1 MSSWAFGFRSLRLS
15 TRKIFISCQPFRRIV
30 SPLSIGNSRSQSSTS
45 KFVMR
50 YANSLEDFS
59 PVFDYMVKE
68 DWAPAVGDVEAYYS
82 VDPSGCFVGEL
93 DGKKIAFGSILKY
106 HKNNICFGGQLVVD
120 PAYRGTRCGRE
131 VINFGAKTV
140 PEDYNFGADAVLN
153 MAPTYEKY
161 LGCKDCGWIN
171 QRYFFKPTNVP
182 KIKVPSDVSFESI
195 KGFDCDKLCNYEEKV
210 VGVHRKV
217 FMEKWVNFPGRY
229 GWVAVSKEDQSVL
242 GYVVGRATAEPN
254 SHSIA
259 PLYADNSD
267 IAGGLLFKAAT
278 RLVDTPQI
286 QCFIEI
292 PTSNEQ
298 ALKLVEQHSKGVI
311 GELVVNR
318 MFSKGMPD
326 NVDLNKIF
334 GVASLCAI

>member
-1 MSSWAFGFRSLRLS
+1 
-15 TRKIFISCQPFRRIV
+15 
-30 SPLSIGNSRSQSSTS
+30 
-45 KFVMR
+45 MR
-50 YANSLEDFS
+50 CANSLEDFS

-68 DWAPAVGDVEAYYS
+68 GWAPAVGDVEAYYS

-93 DGKKIAFGSILKY
+93 DGKKIAFHCVLKY
-106 HKNNICFGGQLVVD
+106 QEYKLCSGGLFIVD
-120 PAYRGTRCGRE
+120 PAYRGKG
-131 VINFGAKTV
+131 FGQQMLCFTSKSY
-140 PEDYNFGADAVLN
+140 PEDYNRVGDAVLH

-161 LGCKDCGWIN
+161 LGYKDCGWIN

-182 KIKVPSDVSFESI
+182 NIKVPSDVSFEPI
-195 KGFDCDKLCNYEEKV
+195 KGFDCDKLCDYEEKV

-286 QCFIEI
+286 ECFIEI

-334 GVASLCAI
+334 GVASLCTI

>member
-1 MSSWAFGFRSLRLS
+1 MILLRRFFARS
-15 TRKIFISCQPFRRIV
+15 RKIIHRVFSHNSNTSTGGRKYSV
-30 SPLSIGNSRSQSSTS
+30 SP
-45 KFVMR
+45 KFVVR
-50 YANSLEDFS
+50 CANSFEDFI

-68 DWAPAVGDVEAYYS
+68 GWAPAVGDVEAYYS

-93 DGKKIAFGSILKY
+93 DGKKIAFHCVLKY
-106 HKNNICFGGQLVVD
+106 QEYKLCSGGLFIVD
-120 PAYRGTRCGRE
+120 PAYRGKGLGQQMLCFTS
-131 VINFGAKTV
+131 KSY
-140 PEDYNFGADAVLN
+140 PEDYNRVGDAVLH

-161 LGCKDCGWIN
+161 LGYKDCGWIN

-195 KGFDCDKLCNYEEKV
+195 KGFDCDKLCDYEEKV

-278 RLVDTPQI
+278 RLVGTSQI

-334 GVASLCAI
+334 GVASLCTI